1 MKLCSVTGFLSVQ
14 KELEELNKVPLVQL
28 QDMKG
33 NTLVAVDLLGTQIGD
48 QVLVTRVKAHAVL
61 GTNNAAVALVLCVL
75 APRK

>member
-14 KELEELNKVPLVQL
+14 KELAELNQVPLVQL

-48 QVLVTRVKAHAVL
+48 QVLVTRD
-61 GTNNAAVALVLCVL
+61 
-75 APRK
+75 

>member
-14 KELEELNKVPLVQL
+14 KELAELNQVPLVPL

-48 QVLVTRVKAHAVL
+48 QVLVTRDKAHAVL
-61 GTNNAAVALVLCVL
+61 GTNNPADALVLCVL